1 MTHARHWIAGSIALA
16 CFMPA
21 LAQVDDDYLVPV
33 HYDVYLNKESPLY
46 PFAVDHPCGAIVTLQ
61 SNTLP
66 TTLSMVQLQWA
77 YELGPNGEIKAR
89 WPLPVDATPVAIA
102 ADRLIIHQFSTEE
115 FVFVTTKGG
124 IGTSVQGHPE
134 TSGLDK
140 NALETNKNAV
150 ECPPS
155 SARADACARLIDKI
169 TGKARLI
176 AYPLVC
182 T

>member
-1 MTHARHWIAGSIALA
+1 M
-16 CFMPA
+16 
-21 LAQVDDDYLVPV
+21 
-33 HYDVYLNKESPLY
+33 
-46 PFAVDHPCGAIVTLQ
+46 
-61 SNTLP
+61 
-66 TTLSMVQLQWA
+66 
-77 YELGPNGEIKAR
+77 
-89 WPLPVDATPVAIA
+89 DATPVAIA

-115 FVFVTTKGG
+115 FVVVTTKGG
-124 IGTSVQGHPE
+124 IGISVQGHPE
-134 TSGLDK
+134 TSGFDK

-155 SARADACARLIDKI
+155 SAEADACAKLVDKI

>member
-1 MTHARHWIAGSIALA
+1 MALA

-33 HYDVYLNKESPLY
+33 HYDVYLKEDSPLY
-46 PFAVDHPCGAIVTLQ
+46 PFAVDSPCGAILTLQ

-77 YELGPNGEIKAR
+77 YELGPKGEIKAR

-102 ADRLIIHQFSTEE
+102 ADRLIIHQFNTEE

-124 IGTSVQGHPE
+124 IGISVQGHPE
-134 TSGLDK
+134 TSALDK
-140 NALETNKNAV
+140 KALEVNKDAV
-150 ECPPS
+150 ECPQS
-155 SARADACARLIDKI
+155 SVEADACKKLIDKI
-169 TGKARLI
+169 TGNARI
-176 AYPLVC
+176 VAYPLVC